1 MNKKQDELT
10 KKMVHDR
17 ITEELIASPELLG
30 KFLDQYGA
38 MGIWFCFQQIETNR
52 RNHDELEKKFYS
64 LRRDHE
70 DLLKKVSAMETKIK
84 SHGKRMQ
91 ELSQSKIV

>member
-17 ITEELIASPELLG
+17 IAEELIASPELLG

-70 DLLKKVSAMETKIK
+70 DLMKKVISMETKIK
-84 SHGKRMQ
+84 SQGKRLQ
-91 ELSQSKIV
+91 ELDQQKMV

>member
-1 MNKKQDELT
+1 MSMSNKIT
-10 KKMVHDR
+10 KEHVHNR
-17 ITEELIASPELLG
+17 ITEELMGSPELLN
-30 KFLDQYGA
+30 KFMDAYGT
-38 MGIWFCFQQIETNR
+38 MSIWMVFREVEQHR